1 MCWETGFERR
11 KLGLRDSARAKSNR
25 KEEILTAKEFRSFSS
40 SSTRRQS
47 LISFSEGGV
56 FVGRVLVDP
65 DASSYIWSVLVINGI
80 CVLRLHTSYSGS
92 VGGGLVNK
100 SFYEIAAWMSHDFG
114 GGNSLSSSRS
124 RSSKSSSIMKC

>member
-11 KLGLRDSARAKSNR
+11 KLGLRDSARAKRNR
-25 KEEILTAKEFRSFSS
+25 IKEILTAKEFRSFSS

-56 FVGRVLVDP
+56 FVGRLFVDP

-80 CVLRLHTSYSGS
+80 YVLRSHTSYSGS

-100 SFYEIAAWMSHDFG
+100 SFYEIAAWMSHDFV

-124 RSSKSSSIMKC
+124 RSSKSSSIMKR